1 MKARKGWDIKPKGW
15 VRESARHS
23 LARKG
28 IKTAQK
34 TLLGAT
40 LKETK
45 TPETKENSI
54 FKELREGYYGITKN
68 KKEFWENYGDDFKG
82 DIKKS
87 LEAGK
92 SKEDALEHAR
102 ELIYQYVD
110 ETDPI
115 GTITIFQPDGEKLK
129 FQIGEYQDTNLE
141 TGEEEE
147 NFDFEAKYHK
157 TDAWRGYYE
166 IESKKWKLFHGDT
179 ALAYSE
185 DEAELKKFNDTLIEE
200 LRAKGIPVAQAV
212 SRTSNVF
219 SASVDYFVPKEHAA
233 EADRIAKILAKQ
245 YRDEEKFTSTA
256 LTGANPSEQTKQDKM
271 FVQGA
276 KHILATG
283 EGAEETIKKIKK
295 GLV

>member
-1 MKARKGWDIKPKGW
+1 MNKGW
-15 VRESARHS
+15 VKESARHA

-34 TLLGAT
+34 TLMGAT
-40 LKETK
+40 LKEPK

-54 FKELREGYYGITKN
+54 FEKLRQEELGITKN
-68 KKEFWENYGDDFKG
+68 KKEFWENYGDDFKKY
-82 DIKKS
+82 IKTS

-92 SKEDALEHAR
+92 SEEDVLEYAG
-102 ELIYQYVD
+102 ELVHTYID
-110 ETDPI
+110 EADPI
-115 GTITIFQPDGEKLK
+115 GTITIFKPDGTKEKI
-129 FQIGEYQDTNLE
+129 QIGEYQDVDLDDGATIE
-141 TGEEEE
+141 SE
-147 NFDFEAKYHK
+147 FEAKYHK

-179 ALAYSE
+179 ALSGSE

-219 SASVDYFVPKEHAA
+219 SSSVDYFVPKEHAA

-245 YRDEEKFTSTA
+245 YRNEERFTSTA
-256 LTGANPSEQTKQDKM
+256 LTGANPSGQTKQDKM

-283 EGAEETIKKIKK
+283 EGAEETLKKIKK